1 MRNAWYSLFV
11 HAHILFS
18 TVYLTHLYITSQEFR
33 MGGEWIMN
41 EDTISS
47 DHLYIV
53 NSGGEGEWTMNEV
66 TISSDGT
73 GVL

>member
-1 MRNAWYSLFV
+1 
-11 HAHILFS
+11 
-18 TVYLTHLYITSQEFR
+18 
-33 MGGEWIMN
+33 MN

-53 NSGGEGEWTMNEV
+53 NSGGGEWTMNEV